1 MESSIAFRDIPVT
14 WMSVFG
20 QLVAEAGEPATSI
33 QAATIAIAQANL
45 LERGTRCESSGGA
58 HAL

>member
-1 MESSIAFRDIPVT
+1 
-14 WMSVFG
+14 MSVFG